1 MLYRDKAWLLPWYD
15 CNILTLHGR
24 GLCFIPMM
32 HQVYL
37 IKIYAILSLSCKPLD
52 ITGGFMLLHISS
64 VLYSCSPNELV
75 LLFLEFFV

>member
-1 MLYRDKAWLLPWYD
+1 MNSVRHSGR
-15 CNILTLHGR
+15 CNHMNIILVTR
-24 GLCFIPMM
+24 CFIPMM

-75 LLFLEFFV
+75 LLFLEFWWVRS